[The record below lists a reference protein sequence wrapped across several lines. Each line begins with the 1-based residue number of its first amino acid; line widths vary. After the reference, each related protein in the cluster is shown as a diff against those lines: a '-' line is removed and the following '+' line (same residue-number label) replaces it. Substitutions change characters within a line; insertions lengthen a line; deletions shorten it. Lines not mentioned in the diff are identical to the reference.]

1 MDTNEPTV
9 NNVTEPQTD
18 GQDVTENQQTDEPKT
33 FTQEEVDRIV
43 GERLKRA
50 EAKTSK
56 EIEKATAEAIE
67 NYKQQQENDKR
78 LAKMSEA
85 ERLKEEL
92 ENLKRDNAELMAKQ
106 RRAEMTA
113 QARQELAKDGYSVP
127 DNMLSLIVTDDEEST
142 LQNMTALK
150 GYADELRKAWESERA
165 KGVTPQTA
173 TQPAEPLSA
182 FDKKLQEINQGRI

>member
-18 GQDVTENQQTDEPKT
+18 GQDVTENQQTDEPK
-33 FTQEEVDRIV
+33 FTQKDVDRIV
-43 GERLKRA
+43 GDRLKRE
-50 EAKTSK
+50 EAKKSK
-56 EIEKATAEAIE
+56 ELEKAAVEAVE
-67 NYKQQQENDKR
+67 NYKKEQENNKR
-78 LAKMSEA
+78 LSKMSED
-85 ERLKEEL
+85 ERFKEEIA
-92 ENLKRDNAELMAKQ
+92 NLKRENAELMAKQ

-150 GYADELRKAWESERA
+150 GYADELRKSWESERA